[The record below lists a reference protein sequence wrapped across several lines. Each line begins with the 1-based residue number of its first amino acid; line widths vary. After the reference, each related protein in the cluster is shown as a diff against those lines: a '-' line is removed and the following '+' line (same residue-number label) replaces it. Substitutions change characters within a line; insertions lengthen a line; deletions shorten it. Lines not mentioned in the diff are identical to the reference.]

1 MKTLCLTLLLLTSVA
16 HSSISTDMKK
26 TANSLSRLLVLSA
39 QPKQF
44 ETQSTEVTAL
54 FEQLN
59 SSLAGNQKHFKGRSP
74 HYEMN
79 QKILQR
85 LNLQAFRA
93 YKLKRYEVSRQHL
106 LAQPNI
112 CLSCHQN
119 DKIKSAAFSKD
130 IPQNLS
136 VLEKAHLAMAT
147 RQPEVALSFLDEAMK
162 KDLKPQELEDAL
174 RKKLQIL
181 ISEKNYSEAKAE
193 LEVLQ
198 SLYAKKPLVPQVSR
212 LISGWIKGLER
223 AQLSLSH
230 SLTSL
235 DQVKRAVK
243 KTFGSE
249 EPTFG
254 LLANPEDEVFFL
266 VLKKNLLNLM
276 GDLKNKE
283 LPEAYYWMALSERA
297 VGYDIYFSLADSFLV
312 TCIENWPKLP
322 IAKKC
327 FKEYESFM
335 EFAYSG
341 SSGTHIPQDVK
352 AELEGLRGKIT
363 P

>member
-1 MKTLCLTLLLLTSVA
+1 MKTLFLSLLLLSSVA
-16 HSSISTDMKK
+16 HSNISSDMKK
-26 TANSLSRLLVLSA
+26 TASSLSRLLTLSS

-44 ETQSTEVTAL
+44 ESQTKEVSEL

-59 SSLAGNQKHFKGRSP
+59 KSLAVNQKHFKGRSP

-93 YKLKRYEVSRQHL
+93 YKLKRYDVSRQHL
-106 LAQPNI
+106 LAQPNV

-119 DKIKSAAFSKD
+119 DKIKSAAFSKE
-130 IPQNLS
+130 IPANLTT
-136 VLEKAHLAMAT
+136 LEKAHLAMAT
-147 RQPEVALSFLDEAMK
+147 RQPEVALSLLDEAMK
-162 KDLKPQELEDAL
+162 GQLKIEEREDAL

-181 ISEKNYSEAKAE
+181 ISEKNLNEAKKE
-193 LEVLQ
+193 LEQLL
-198 SLYAKKPLVPQVSR
+198 SSHAKDPQPSAM
-212 LISGWIKGLER
+212 ISGWIKGIDK
-223 AQLSLSH
+223 AQATLSQ
-230 SLTSL
+230 SLTSI

-243 KTFGSE
+243 KTFGTE

-266 VLKKNLLNLM
+266 ILKKNLLNLM

-312 TCIENWPKLP
+312 TCIQNWPKLP
-322 IAKKC
+322 IAQKC
-327 FKEYESFM
+327 YKEYESFM

-341 SSGTHIPQDVK
+341 SSGIHIPEDVK
-352 AELEGLRGKIT
+352 TELKELKALLS

>member
-1 MKTLCLTLLLLTSVA
+1 MKKFLVTLGLLTTVATPCFGSVQ
-16 HSSISTDMKK
+16 TDMQK
-26 TANSLSRLLVLSA
+26 TAKTLSRLLTLSS
-39 QPKQF
+39 QPKAF
-44 ETQSTEVTAL
+44 SANKAEVNGL
-54 FEQLN
+54 FEQLGQ
-59 SSLAGNQKHFKGRSP
+59 SLAGNQKHFIGRSP

-93 YKLKRYEVSRQHL
+93 YKLQRFEVSRQHL
-106 LAQPNI
+106 LAQPGI

-119 DKIKSAAFSKD
+119 DKLKSEAFSKE
-130 IPQNLS
+130 IPNSLTNIEQ
-136 VLEKAHLAMAT
+136 AQLAMAT
-147 RQPEVALSFLDEAMK
+147 RQPELALKLFDDALKGNLKSEAR
-162 KDLKPQELEDAL
+162 EESL

-181 ISEKNYSEAKAE
+181 IAEKDYAAVKNE
-193 LEVLQ
+193 LAGMLLKEK
-198 SLYAKKPLVPQVSR
+198 SPGMKK
-212 LISGWIKGLER
+212 LIEGWLKGLDR
-223 AQLSLSH
+223 AQLTLSN
-230 SLTSL
+230 SFTTL

-243 KTFGSE
+243 STFGSE

-266 VLKKNLLNLM
+266 VMKKNLLNLM
-276 GDLKNKE
+276 SELKNKD

-327 FKEYESFM
+327 FKEYESFT

-341 SSGTHIPQDVK
+341 SSGTNIPQDVK
-352 AELEGLRGKIT
+352 QELEGLRAKLA